1 MFRLLDL
8 QILHEPLELPRDVL
22 HCAPVL
28 VVGLHVEADE
38 VDGTEVEAEVEVTEI
53 SAGIGDRHLEPVPI
67 FEIVSGME
75 TEMLT
80 RLKAAEAKEQ
90 VIQWLLTNI
99 RYAWGDCTI
108 QR

>member
-67 FEIVSGME
+67 LEIVSGME

-80 RLKAAEAKEQ
+80 RFEAPRSQGTSDTVAANKYS
-90 VIQWLLTNI
+90 LCM
-99 RYAWGDCTI
+99 GDCTI
-108 QR
+108 HR